1 MTSLAQYIPSEDTTL
16 SRVLQDKIATMS
28 NTVSPSSSD
37 GGISED
43 LSYEEVA
50 PEGVHF
56 EDIRNLNS
64 KEDIEDAIA
73 KFKEMILETEGCSN
87 DRKWLVRSMIELRY
101 KLELLKENENQ
112 SLQEQPNEIFH
123 SGHNFLL
130 TKFVASAKS
139 SQLKTCDVCCGS
151 VTLLGLLMPWYE
163 CSGCHYVVHIKCV
176 SATRRTCVC
185 VKAAEQ
191 PGYVLNICPEITL
204 LEQKYKCVECRAPII
219 YNSSVLQS
227 SSSSSLGS
235 LACLSS
241 VCETSDSDN
250 DWANPRLCDYDGRH
264 YCTSCH
270 WQDTAIIPARV
281 LHHWDFTR
289 YPVCRSSFQLL
300 NIMQRRPILDLTA
313 INPSLFGFIEDL
325 AKVKKYRED
334 LLLMKP
340 YLITCRVALEMN
352 LLWGALEDRQTLAK
366 YPSHV
371 YSLRDLIHVK
381 SGTLIP
387 FLESVLSL
395 FRQHIKYDCKVCF
408 GRGFMCELCIG
419 KTRIFPFDESV
430 HLCDVCH
437 AVYHK
442 HCWLHKHVC
451 TKCERINKRA
461 QITTTT
467 SEIESEQSDVPDQ
480 TDSKVE
486 LEEAVE
492 MGEEILL
499 E

>member
-1 MTSLAQYIPSEDTTL
+1 
-16 SRVLQDKIATMS
+16 MS
-28 NTVSPSSSD
+28 MSIIVSPSSSD
-37 GGISED
+37 GGISDD
-43 LSYEEVA
+43 LSFEEVA

-56 EDIRNLNS
+56 EDIRELNS
-64 KEDIEDAIA
+64 KEDIEDAVA

-87 DRKWLVRSMIELRY
+87 DRKWLVRAIIELRY

-112 SLQEQPNEIFH
+112 SLQEQPEEIFL

-130 TKFVASAKS
+130 TESVASSKS
-139 SQLKTCDVCCGS
+139 SQLKKCDVCCS
-151 VTLLGLLMPWYE
+151 NVTLWGLVMPWYE

-185 VKAAEQ
+185 VKAAEE
-191 PGYVLNICPEITL
+191 PGYELNICPEITL
-204 LEQKYKCVECRAPII
+204 LEQKYRCVECRTSII
-219 YNSSVLQS
+219 YNSLVLQS
-227 SSSSSLGS
+227 SSSSSSRGS
-235 LACLSS
+235 LSCLSS

-264 YCTSCH
+264 YCASCH

-281 LHHWDFTR
+281 LHHWDFNR
-289 YPVCRSSFQLL
+289 YPVCRSSAQLL
-300 NIMQRRPILDLTA
+300 NIMHRRPILDLNA

-334 LLLMKP
+334 LLHMKR
-340 YLITCRVALEMN
+340 YLIRCRVAVEMN
-352 LLWGALEDRQTLAK
+352 LFWNALEDRQALAN

-371 YSLRDLIHVK
+371 FSLRDLIQVK
-381 SGTLIP
+381 SNALIS

-395 FRQHIKYDCKVCF
+395 FRQHIKLDCKICF
-408 GRGFMCELCIG
+408 AQGYMCELCLG

-430 HLCDVCH
+430 YFCEVCR

-451 TKCERINKRA
+451 TKCERIFKRA
-461 QITTTT
+461 QTTTT
-467 SEIESEQSDVPDQ
+467 EMKSEQSDVPDQ
-480 TDSKVE
+480 TDRE
-486 LEEAVE
+486 
-492 MGEEILL
+492 GGT
-499 E
+499 